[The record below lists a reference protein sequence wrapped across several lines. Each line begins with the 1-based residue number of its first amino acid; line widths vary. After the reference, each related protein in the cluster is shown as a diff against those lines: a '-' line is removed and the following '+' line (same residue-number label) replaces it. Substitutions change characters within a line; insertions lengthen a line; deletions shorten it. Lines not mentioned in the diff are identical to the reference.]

1 MGVVVVQL
9 GQGGNQQGFSF
20 FNAMANSAP
29 FGGPLEIFFHEDVMN
44 AANASKI
51 WSYGRHYFTRNSGS
65 GNNWAQGFY
74 SHGPACRVSLLEL
87 IRLEVEACDQFC
99 GFLLM
104 QSMAGGT
111 GAGLGAYLLE
121 ALRDEYPAA
130 CVMSYCIWPFETGE
144 VVVQNYNVLLT
155 LSHLH
160 NHADGIIAVKND
172 ALSSICKRSLAIEK
186 PSFTDMNKVG
196 AQSLASILLPAYW
209 RPVHTGKGCSSA
221 TQLKSGSST
230 GWSGSG
236 AGLSVR
242 QLSDLVLNLCAH
254 PGYRMLAL
262 HSTPQAGLFPTS
274 GRYYFSE
281 AIYTCIRINIWFHEE
296 LVDWLLATL
305 RVLELIS
312 FLADS
317 CRNARL
323 YDTHMGVSAEAPKA
337 DAYDA
342 GKCAGKDSS
351 QNKEST
357 SKSKNTQGHT
367 AVGSRSVDRSVAN
380 LLVLRG
386 WGSETVNVDMFNDL
400 RMYPLWSVDP
410 IKVAVHEA
418 SYGNLAMS
426 AGLLSNSQVAI
437 LPASRVLS
445 RAYAMYSSRAYI
457 HHYAEHGLEYSV
469 FDAAFA
475 SVEDILA
482 RYLAL

>member
-1 MGVVVVQL
+1 
-9 GQGGNQQGFSF
+9 
-20 FNAMANSAP
+20 
-29 FGGPLEIFFHEDVMN
+29 MN

-262 HSTPQAGLFPTS
+262 HSTPQIHA
-274 GRYYFSE
+274 E
-281 AIYTCIRINIWFHEE
+281 
-296 LVDWLLATL
+296 TL
-305 RVLELIS
+305 DFTTLTWGSQLKHLKRMLTMRENVLE
-312 FLADS
+312 
-317 CRNARL
+317 
-323 YDTHMGVSAEAPKA
+323 
-337 DAYDA
+337 
-342 GKCAGKDSS
+342 KDSS